1 MALVPFPGS
10 QSQAL
15 EIPPDDDEPVGPGG
29 RMSFLDHLEELRK
42 RIIRACLGVLLGIVL
57 CIYWIREI
65 VQFLLE
71 PARRV
76 LPEGAALVANQ
87 PGEGF
92 SVSVVVSLI
101 AGGIV
106 ASPYIMWQVWKF
118 IAPGLYANEKRFAIP
133 FVVMS
138 TTGFLG
144 GAAFNHYIAFPSLMA
159 FFAGF
164 TEWLDLLYLPTT
176 RLVFGLYVKM
186 LIGLGLVFQM
196 PTVVFFLAKMGLV
209 TAQFLISQ
217 FRHAFLIFVIVAA
230 LITPTS
236 DPLNLAIFTAPMVV
250 LYGLS
255 ICIAWAVRP
264 ARRQDGDSDAS

>member
-1 MALVPFPGS
+1 
-10 QSQAL
+10 
-15 EIPPDDDEPVGPGG
+15 
-29 RMSFLDHLEELRK
+29 MSFLDHLEELRR
-42 RIIRACLGVLLGIVL
+42 RIIHACLGVLVGIL
-57 CIYWIREI
+57 LTFYWIRDI

-71 PARRV
+71 PARNV

-101 AGGIV
+101 AGGIL

-118 IAPGLYANEKRFAIP
+118 IAPGLYSNEKRFAIP
-133 FVVMS
+133 FVTMS
-138 TTGFLG
+138 TVGFLG

-196 PTVVFFLAKMGLV
+196 PTVVFFLAKMNLITARFLV
-209 TAQFLISQ
+209 SQ

-230 LITPTS
+230 LLTPTS
-236 DPLNLAIFTAPMVV
+236 DPLNLAIFTAPMVI
-250 LYGLS
+250 LYGIS
-255 ICIAWAVRP
+255 ICIAWAVGAGRTGN
-264 ARRQDGDSDAS
+264 DDSHEG